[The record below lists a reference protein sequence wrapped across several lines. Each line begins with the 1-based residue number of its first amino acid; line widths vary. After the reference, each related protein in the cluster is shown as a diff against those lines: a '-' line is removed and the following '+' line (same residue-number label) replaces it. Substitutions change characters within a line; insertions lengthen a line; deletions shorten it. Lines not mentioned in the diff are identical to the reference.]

1 MNCQEGYVYHI
12 NDHYFA
18 KVQDEK
24 LIMFPI
30 TEKYLDHIHTRNGN
44 PVPVKH
50 SISQQVRSN
59 IQQIR
64 RLVYKGKNIV
74 FPDIIRLEKIMLEDL
89 HSDRQQ

>member
-30 TEKYLDHIHTRNGN
+30 TRNGN

-64 RLVYKGKNIV
+64 QLVYRGKNIV